1 MSITDIQSQDDFRQ
15 IGIEKVGVKGLSY
28 PIVVDDRENGTQET
42 VGSINLYVDL
52 HPSRRGI
59 HMSRFIEV
67 LNRYHHNSIIGNLE
81 SFLQELK
88 STMKAEAA
96 YIDISFPYFIKK
108 LAPVSKISSL
118 MNYQCFFN
126 ASYNN
131 SFQLWIGA
139 TVPVTTLCPC
149 SKAISTQ
156 GAHNQRALVTIKV
169 KYTDFVWLEELI
181 QIAEEASSSPV
192 YPLLKRRD
200 EKFVTENAYTNPR
213 FVEDIVREVT
223 QKLEKDPRILE
234 FIIEVES
241 MESIHNHNAY
251 AMTHRIKY

>member
-149 SKAISTQ
+149 SKAISTL

-223 QKLEKDPRILE
+223 QKLEKDPRTLE